1 MKKSDEIDSLIKTV
15 VFSSEEEAKRKARQ
29 QIRKIALKQGIF
41 PASIHFLYQ
50 AFGKGKV
57 SGFTVPAINIR
68 TLTYD
73 TAKTIFRTAK
83 KNKIGVFIFEIAR
96 SEIGYTLQ
104 RPEEYATAVLAAAIC
119 ENWQGPVFIQ
129 GDHYQFKVSFYK
141 ENPNQELQK
150 VKNLVKESIEAGF
163 YNIDIDAST
172 LVDLEKTNLDSQQKE
187 NYKVTAFLTSY
198 VRKIQPKKITV
209 SIGGEIGHIGGKNS
223 TPEEFEAFMNG
234 YLSQIKKEKLDGI
247 SKVSVQT
254 GTSHGGIPLP
264 DGTIAKVSLDFDV
277 LKKIAKIAKNKYKI
291 GGPVQHG
298 ASTLPETL
306 FDQFPKTN
314 TLEIHLATGFQN
326 IVYDNLP
333 QDLKTEMYLWIKE
346 NLKDEWK
353 KGATEEQF
361 IYKSRKKA
369 LGPFKQK
376 IWDLSAEEK
385 KPILNALE
393 KQFEFLFR
401 KLNIANTQEI
411 VKKYVQ

>member
-1 MKKSDEIDSLIKTV
+1 MKKSDEIDSLIKTA

-50 AFGKGKV
+50 AFGKEKA

-83 KNKIGVFIFEIAR
+83 KNKIGAFIFEIAR

-104 RPEEYATAVLAAAIC
+104 RPEEYTTAVLAAAIC

-129 GDHYQFKVSFYK
+129 GDHYQFKVSSYK

-150 VKNLVKESIEAGF
+150 VKDLVKESIEAGF

-172 LVDLEKTNLDSQQKE
+172 LVNLEKNNLDSQQKE
-187 NYKVTAFLTSY
+187 NYKVTALLTSY

-247 SKVSVQT
+247 SKISVQT

-326 IVYDNLP
+326 IIYDNLP
-333 QDLKTEMYLWIKE
+333 QDLKKEMYLWIKE

-353 KGATEEQF
+353 KDATEEQF

>member
-1 MKKSDEIDSLIKTV
+1 MKKQDIDFLIKTAI
-15 VFSSEEEAKRKARQ
+15 FSSEEKAKKNART
-29 QIRKIALKQGIF
+29 QIKKIALKQGIF
-41 PASIHFLYQ
+41 PASLHLLYK
-50 AFGKGKV
+50 AFGQGKV
-57 SGFTVPAINIR
+57 RGFTVPAINIR

-73 TAKTIFRTAK
+73 IAKTIFRIAK
-83 KNKIGVFIFEIAR
+83 KNKVGAFIFEIAR
-96 SEIGYTLQ
+96 SEISYTNQ
-104 RPEEYATAVLAAAIC
+104 RPEEYSTAVLAAAIY
-119 ENWQGPVFIQ
+119 EDWQGPVFIQ
-129 GDHYQFKVSFYK
+129 GDHYQFKVSSYK
-141 ENPNQELQK
+141 ENPDQELQK
-150 VKNLVKESIEAGF
+150 IKDLVKESIKADF

-172 LVDLEKTNLDSQQKE
+172 LVDLEKTDLDLQQKE
-187 NYKVTAFLTSY
+187 NYKVTAVLTSFI
-198 VRKIQPKKITV
+198 RKIQPKKITV

-234 YLSQIKKEKLDGI
+234 YLSQIKKDNLEGI

-333 QDLKTEMYLWIKE
+333 QDLKKEIYFWIKE

-369 LGPFKQK
+369 LGLFKQK
-376 IWDLSAEEK
+376 IWDLSKEEE

-401 KLNIANTQEI
+401 KLNIFNTQEI
-411 VKKYVQ
+411 VNQYV